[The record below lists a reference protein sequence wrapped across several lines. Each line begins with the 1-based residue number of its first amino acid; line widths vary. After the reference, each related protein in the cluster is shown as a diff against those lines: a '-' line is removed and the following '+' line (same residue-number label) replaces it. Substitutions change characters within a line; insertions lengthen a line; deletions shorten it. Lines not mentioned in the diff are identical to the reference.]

1 MYVEVCVSYQ
11 MYVMYVC
18 WSMYKLSDVCLSICK
33 LSDVCNVCMLKY
45 VSYQMYVM
53 YVCWSMCMLSY
64 VCNVCML

>member
-18 WSMYKLSDVCLSICK
+18 CSMYKLSYVCNVCMLKYVSYKMYLMYVCWSMCK

-45 VSYQMYVM
+45 M
-53 YVCWSMCMLSY
+53 
-64 VCNVCML
+64 

>member
-1 MYVEVCVSYQ
+1 

-18 WSMYKLSDVCLSICK
+18 WSMCK

-53 YVCWSMCMLSY
+53 YVSCSMCKLSDI
-64 VCNVCML
+64 CNVCMLKYV

>member
-18 WSMYKLSDVCLSICK
+18 WSMCK

-45 VSYQMYVM
+45 VEVIR
-53 YVCWSMCMLSY
+53 CM
-64 VCNVCML
+64 

>member
-18 WSMYKLSDVCLSICK
+18 WSMCM

-45 VSYQMYVM
+45 V
-53 YVCWSMCMLSY
+53 
-64 VCNVCML
+64 

>member
-18 WSMYKLSDVCLSICK
+18 WSMCKLSDGCNVCMLKMDVMYVCWSMCK

-45 VSYQMYVM
+45 V
-53 YVCWSMCMLSY
+53 
-64 VCNVCML
+64 